1 MQADTQGTK
10 DNSLLFWSGCLPAR
24 LAVAAVAMYRPQPW
38 MQAAAAV
45 PAAVWLS
52 GAVEDKQTGYFGGD
66 VWWAPHRKTHGLMWA
81 GYAITGRA
89 EILAA
94 DALLGAWVAA
104 EHGKKSS
111 EPVSV

>member
-1 MQADTQGTK
+1 MTDTVNK
-10 DNSLLFWSGCLPAR
+10 ENSALFWGGCLPAR
-24 LAVAAVAMYRPQPW
+24 LAVAGLAMYRPQPW

-52 GAVEDKQTGYFGGD
+52 GAVEDRKTGCFGGGA
-66 VWWAPHRKTHGLMWA
+66 WWAEYRKTHGLMWA
-81 GYAITGRA
+81 AYAVTGRA
-89 EILAA
+89 ELLLG
-94 DALLGAWVAA
+94 DALLGAWVAV